1 VCRSINVLFRIVFLT
16 ASLTTAVLALPGLS
30 GTVREASA
38 GAIDGAIITVVDT
51 GTGKV
56 LQTSSTS
63 GTFSFSGFSVG
74 DYLIRVENDSCL
86 PVLGLF
92 HVSGDEMHSIGVVM
106 LKAVPSDAGTAGAAS
121 PLRSQVRSER
131 SSSKPPKVRPAEVR
145 QKILPVYPD
154 ADRKAGVEGPVR
166 LSMIILPDG
175 TVDDLVALSAPDG
188 GMAVAALLA
197 VRRWRYIPT
206 YLDDQPVEASLTV
219 DVTFQ
224 KH

>member
-1 VCRSINVLFRIVFLT
+1 MFLT

-131 SSSKPPKVRPAEVR
+131 S
-145 QKILPVYPD
+145 
-154 ADRKAGVEGPVR
+154 
-166 LSMIILPDG
+166 
-175 TVDDLVALSAPDG
+175 
-188 GMAVAALLA
+188 
-197 VRRWRYIPT
+197 
-206 YLDDQPVEASLTV
+206 
-219 DVTFQ
+219 
-224 KH
+224 